1 MVRDSGLSFYS
12 RKKKV
17 TSNLFIEILTWIFG
31 VVLSVFLAG
40 VLVYFFGMTTHVV
53 GESMEPTLYNEQ
65 TVLID
70 RLSYIFSAPKSGDVV
85 VFLPN
90 GNEKS
95 HYYVKRV
102 VGTPGDT
109 VQIIDGHLYINEELF
124 AYEDKYDEMA
134 QAGIAENKIT
144 LKNGE
149 YFVLGDNRNAS
160 EDSRS
165 ANIGIINKKNI
176 VGKAWLHLGAG
187 NNTIGFVK

>member
-17 TSNLFIEILTWIFG
+17 SSNLFIEIFTWIFG
-31 VVLSVFLAG
+31 VVFAVFLAG
-40 VLVYFFGMTTHVV
+40 VLVYFFGMTTRVV

-70 RLSYIFSAPKSGDVV
+70 RLSYIFSTPKSGDVV

-102 VGTPGDT
+102 VAEPGDT
-109 VQIIDGHLYINEELF
+109 LRIEDGILYVNGLETEWPMDIILDSGIVENELILER
-124 AYEDKYDEMA
+124 
-134 QAGIAENKIT
+134 
-144 LKNGE
+144 GE
-149 YFVLGDNRNAS
+149 YFCIGDNPNNS

-165 ANIGIINKKNI
+165 ANIGPITETDIY
-176 VGKAWLHLGAG
+176 GKVWFHFKSAEEG
-187 NNTIGFVK
+187 IGFVKGR